1 MQLRLFHGRGGSVGR
16 GGGSPV
22 ARALAALP
30 PGTANGRIKITEQG
44 EIISQQFGL
53 LPLAERTL
61 EVTLAGT
68 LAQEF
73 DEWESRLGAG
83 ELAEFRE
90 AMRDLSSRSLAVYRD
105 LVHDHTELFDLF
117 RVATPIAELADAR
130 FGSRPA
136 YRPGGGAG
144 IAGIRAIP
152 WGFGWTQIRL
162 MLTGWLGAGT
172 ALAAFTA
179 TAEGLALL
187 RRMADRWPFFDD
199 LLAKIEM
206 VCAKSDPAIARAY
219 VERLGGDTALL
230 ARLEEEL
237 SRTIDALLLIRDS
250 NALLRDNQVLRSA
263 IALRNPYVDPLSLL
277 QIALLERKRAPS
289 LEQSEHE
296 AVDAALATT
305 LSGIAQGL
313 RNTG

>member
-1 MQLRLFHGRGGSVGR
+1 L
-16 GGGSPV
+16 
-22 ARALAALP
+22 
-30 PGTANGRIKITEQG
+30 
-44 EIISQQFGL
+44 
-53 LPLAERTL
+53 
-61 EVTLAGT
+61 
-68 LAQEF
+68 
-73 DEWESRLGAG
+73 
-83 ELAEFRE
+83 
-90 AMRDLSSRSLAVYRD
+90 RSLDVYRD
-105 LVHDHTELFDLF
+105 LVHDHTELFELF

-144 IAGIRAIP
+144 ITGIRAIP

-172 ALAAFTA
+172 ALAHFTA
-179 TAEGLALL
+179 TPDGLALM
-187 RRMADRWPFFDD
+187 RRMAERWPFFDD

-219 VERLGGDTALL
+219 VERLGGDMALL
-230 ARLEEEL
+230 TRLEEEL
-237 SRTIDALLLIRDS
+237 ARTIDALLVIRDS
-250 NALLRDNQVLRSA
+250 TALLRDNEVLRSA

-277 QIALLERKRAPS
+277 QIALLERKRES
-289 LEQSEHE
+289 TLTDGER
-296 AVDAALATT
+296 VGVNAALATT